1 MSGAGWT
8 GVDLDKTLARY
19 DGDIRSV
26 GEPIAPMVER
36 VKKWL
41 AEGREVRIMT
51 ARVSG
56 PDADEQRE
64 MIQQWCELH
73 LGCRLPVTCVKD
85 FDMRELWDDRAVQVM
100 PDTGLRVGHTFVRA
114 AARERLRAL
123 LSSGP
128 TGTAVDLDSILN
140 AVLGEEP

>member
-19 DGDIRSV
+19 DGDIHSV
-26 GEPIAPMVER
+26 GDPIAPMVER

-41 AEGREVRIMT
+41 AEGREVRIVT

-56 PDADEQRE
+56 HDHAEQRE
-64 MIQQWCELH
+64 MIQQWCEVH
-73 LGCRLPVTCVKD
+73 LGCRLPVTCTKD
-85 FDMRELWDDRAVQVM
+85 FEMRELWDDRAVQVM
-100 PDTGLRVGHTFVRA
+100 PDTGLRIGQSFTRA
-114 AARERLRAL
+114 AARERLRQL
-123 LSSGP
+123 LSTPMGP
-128 TGTAVDLDSILN
+128 AVDLEDILT